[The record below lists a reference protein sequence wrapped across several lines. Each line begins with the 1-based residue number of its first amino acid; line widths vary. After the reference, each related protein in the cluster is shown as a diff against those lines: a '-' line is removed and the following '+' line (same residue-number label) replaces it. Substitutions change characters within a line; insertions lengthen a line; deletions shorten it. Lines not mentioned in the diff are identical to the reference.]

1 MLRVLM
7 AFPLAILLAGGLFT
21 FMAWMVDNG
30 SRQEPESTPPL
41 SFNMVMVEQESEVQ
55 RRQRVVPPK
64 PEAPKPPP
72 QVMPSQS
79 KPTSVSTLPVASI
92 SALGLDTSISGIAV
106 SAPKFGKIEGSAN
119 LGAGIN
125 VGSNQ
130 QAMPLY
136 RVEPRYPA
144 RALKQGAEGYVVL
157 QFTIDTQGR
166 PSDISVVEAKPRRLF
181 ERDAMRALRKWK
193 YQAKVIDDQAV
204 EQPGQTVK
212 LEFKINQ

>member
-41 SFNMVMVEQESEVQ
+41 SFNMVMVEQEPEVQ
-55 RRQRVVPPK
+55 RRQRVVSPK

-72 QVMPSQS
+72 QIMPSQS

-106 SAPKFGKIEGSAN
+106 SAPKFGKIEGAAN
-119 LGAGIN
+119 LGVGIN

-193 YQAKVIDDQAV
+193 YQAKVIDGQAV

>member
-41 SFNMVMVEQESEVQ
+41 SFNIVMVEQESEVQ

-79 KPTSVSTLPVASI
+79 KPTLVSTLPVASI

-106 SAPKFGKIEGSAN
+106 SAPKFGKIEGAAN

-193 YQAKVIDDQAV
+193 YQAKVIDGQAV

>member
-30 SRQEPESTPPL
+30 SRQETESTPPL

-72 QVMPSQS
+72 QIMPSQS

-106 SAPKFGKIEGSAN
+106 SAPKFGKIEGAAN

-193 YQAKVIDDQAV
+193 YQAKVIDGQAV

>member
-30 SRQEPESTPPL
+30 SRQETESTPPL

-72 QVMPSQS
+72 QIIPSQS

-106 SAPKFGKIEGSAN
+106 SAPKFGKIEGAAN

-193 YQAKVIDDQAV
+193 YQAKVIDGQAV

>member
-64 PEAPKPPP
+64 LEAPKPPP

-106 SAPKFGKIEGSAN
+106 SAPKFGKIEGAAN

-193 YQAKVIDDQAV
+193 YQAKVIDGQAV

>member
-106 SAPKFGKIEGSAN
+106 SAPKFGKIEGAAN

-166 PSDISVVEAKPRRLF
+166 PSNISVLEAKPRRLF

-193 YQAKVIDDQAV
+193 YQAKVIDGQAV

>member
-30 SRQEPESTPPL
+30 SRQEPESTPPQ

-92 SALGLDTSISGIAV
+92 SALGLDTSISGIAI
-106 SAPKFGKIEGSAN
+106 SAPKFGKIEGAAN

-193 YQAKVIDDQAV
+193 YQAKVIDGQAV

>member
-41 SFNMVMVEQESEVQ
+41 SFNIVMVEQESEVQ

-193 YQAKVIDDQAV
+193 YQAKVIDGQAV

>member
-79 KPTSVSTLPVASI
+79 KPTLVSTLPVASI

-106 SAPKFGKIEGSAN
+106 SAPKFGKIEGAAN

-193 YQAKVIDDQAV
+193 YQAKVIDGQAV